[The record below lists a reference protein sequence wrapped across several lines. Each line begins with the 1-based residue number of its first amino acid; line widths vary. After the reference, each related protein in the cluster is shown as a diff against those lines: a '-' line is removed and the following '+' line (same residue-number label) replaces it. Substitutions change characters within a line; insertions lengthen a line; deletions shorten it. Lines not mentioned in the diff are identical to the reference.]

1 MTSADNGTGLKSI
14 DGAGGLSAQWEID
27 VFGKIARRVEAQTYT
42 AEALKEARD
51 WVYVVIAADV
61 SRLYFDLRARQDRL
75 QILNREIEAARK
87 VLDLAQTR
95 LDRGLTNELD
105 VTLAKRQVA
114 DACRPTSRR
123 SRR

>member
-1 MTSADNGTGLKSI
+1 M
-14 DGAGGLSAQWEID
+14 
-27 VFGKIARRVEAQTYT
+27 
-42 AEALKEARD
+42 
-51 WVYVVIAADV
+51 VIAADV
-61 SRLYFDLRARQDRL
+61 ARLYFDLRARQERL
-75 QILNREIEAARK
+75 AILNRDIEAARK

-114 DACRPTSRR
+114 DAARQTSSR